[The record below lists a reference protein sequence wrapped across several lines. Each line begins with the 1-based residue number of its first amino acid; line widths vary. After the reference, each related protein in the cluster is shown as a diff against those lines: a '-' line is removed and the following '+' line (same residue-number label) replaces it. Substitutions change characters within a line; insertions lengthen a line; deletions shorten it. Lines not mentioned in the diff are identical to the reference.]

1 MRRLITRGVLLGF
14 VAGACLAG
22 EARAQNRDGAW
33 EVIPYLGLVRFGS
46 DAVIQDFPGPRDN
59 ARIAIDNKMN
69 YGFRFAYHFTK
80 AQMIE
85 YTFSGTGTDGIVTI
99 TDITTGFP
107 TTIKSAPF
115 KTDLITAQV
124 GYVYNFFLH
133 RRDKVVGF
141 VTGGAGILNF
151 STFGQS
157 GDPDV
162 QRALTDL
169 VGDENDLLFNYGAG
183 MRFFGGEKAGLRI
196 DARRI
201 HYSSNNRGNNT
212 YMELAVGITLV
223 LGGA

>member
-1 MRRLITRGVLLGF
+1 MV

-22 EARAQNRDGAW
+22 QARAQNRDGAW
-33 EVIPYLGLVRFGS
+33 EIMPYLGSIRFGS
-46 DAVIQDFPGPRDN
+46 DAIIKDFPGPRDN
-59 ARIAIDNKMN
+59 VRIALDDKLN

-80 AQMIE
+80 KQMIE
-85 YTFSGTGTDGIVTI
+85 YTFAGTGTDGTVTI
-99 TDITTGFP
+99 TDITTPPPPALP
-107 TTIKSAPF
+107 TTSIKSAPF
-115 KTDLITAQV
+115 NADILAAQV
-124 GYVYNFFLH
+124 NYVYNFFLH

-141 VTGGAGILNF
+141 VTGGAGIVNF

-169 VGDENDLLFNYGAG
+169 VGDENDLLFDYGAG
-183 MRFFGGEKAGLRI
+183 IRFFGGEKVGLRI

-201 HYSSNNRGNNT
+201 HYTSDARGTND
-212 YMELAVGITLV
+212 YLELAVGITLV